1 MLVVTGDASLAGD
14 LVVAFGGYEPKAGDR
29 WTIVL
34 AARLD
39 GDFRAVHLPALPEG
53 LRLEAV
59 PMGAAYEVRVVSVE
73 E

>member
-1 MLVVTGDASLAGD
+1 MLVVTGDASLAGE
-14 LVVAFGGYEPKAGDR
+14 LVVAFDGYEPKAGDR

-34 AARLD
+34 AGRLD
-39 GDFRAVHLPALPEG
+39 GDFRAVHAPALPEG

-59 PMGAAYEVRVVSVE
+59 PMGATFEVRVVAIE